1 MSSIENLDLSPYDGT
16 GIALRY
22 MWWVTKELNH
32 SNPNIDAY
40 AKLIISEFARLEKGE
55 ITIEEFNKNTPNIED
70 ETPLNYIKNQI
81 ILHYPN

>member
-1 MSSIENLDLSPYDGT
+1 MSSIENLDPLPYDGT

-55 ITIEEFNKNTPNIED
+55 ITIEEFNKNTSNIED
-70 ETPLNYIKNQI
+70 ETPLNYIQNQI

>member
-22 MWWVTKELNH
+22 MWWVARELNH
-32 SNPNIDAY
+32 SNHNIDAY